1 MNSLISSFATLFL
14 FSVSLPTQYIH
25 MRLHPIGS
33 AIWSDIVRDIR
44 GLHTVHNTLHR
55 MTIFM
60 IHHDY
65 HDFTNWYGVFC
76 VFLWWF
82 CSLGTRLGM
91 PLAHTLW
98 VSLFCV
104 SQIFLVPL
112 HPPLILFDQYKK
124 SKRTFFLLCP
134 RMIDTLKQK
143 MTHIMCLNLNKM
155 SNTSIFLIT
164 EYFLGASE
172 EKNWIRKIRSKW
184 MMRKKS
190 RERES
195 V

>member
-1 MNSLISSFATLFL
+1 MTS
-14 FSVSLPTQYIH
+14 PTD
-25 MRLHPIGS
+25 ME
-33 AIWSDIVRDIR
+33 
-44 GLHTVHNTLHR
+44 
-55 MTIFM
+55 F
-60 IHHDY
+60 
-65 HDFTNWYGVFC
+65 FC

-184 MMRKKS
+184 MMRKIQREGECVKVYAAIYMEKPYLFYQCHKS
-190 RERES
+190 ITDHI
-195 V
+195 